1 MIIDCH
7 VHLYPPEVAAD
18 PRGWSASRGERH
30 WAELAAPLSGARL
43 QGWPDVD
50 TLLADMDAAGV
61 EQAVLL
67 GWYWE
72 NQNTC
77 IEQNDWHIDWVKR
90 HPDRL
95 RAFATVQPGAGAA
108 AAEELQRAVESGLCG
123 LGELSPAAQ
132 GFSMEDP
139 GWIALVERA
148 VSLDVPVNLHVN
160 EPVGRRYSGRLQDSL
175 DDMVGLAGRFPDLKL
190 ILAHWGGLL
199 PFFELNRWVGPR
211 MRNVYYDTAA
221 SPLLYDK
228 QIFRAV
234 IDRIGPER
242 VLYGSDYPLRLYPKE
257 QQEPDFGRFLEEI
270 DSAGLAETEK
280 RLMLGENMVRL
291 LGRQSRDGG

>member
-7 VHLYPPEVAAD
+7 VHLYPPEVAVD

-30 WAELAAPLSGARL
+30 WAELAAPLSGPSL

-72 NQNTC
+72 HQDTC
-77 IEQNDWHIDWVKR
+77 IEQNNWHLEWVKR

-95 RAFATVQPGAGAA
+95 RAFATVQPRAGAA
-108 AAEELQRAVESGLCG
+108 AADELQRAVEAGLCG

-132 GFSMEDP
+132 GFSLEDP
-139 GWIALVERA
+139 GWMAVVERA
-148 VSLDVPVNLHVN
+148 VSLEVPVNLHVN
-160 EPVGRRYSGRLQDSL
+160 EPVGRRHPGRLQESL
-175 DDMVGLAGRFPDLKL
+175 DDLVGLAERFPNLKL

-199 PFFELNRWVGPR
+199 PFFELNRWVGGR
-211 MRNVYYDTAA
+211 IRNVYYDTAA

-228 QIFRAV
+228 EIFRAV

-242 VLYGSDYPLRLYPKE
+242 VLYGSDYPLRLYPRE
-257 QQEPDFGRFLEEI
+257 QSAPDFRRFLRDIE
-270 DSAGLAETEK
+270 SAGLTDEEK
-280 RLMLGENMVRL
+280 RLVLGRNMWGL
-291 LGRQSRDGG
+291 LGGGDR